1 MMRLPVERVH
11 SKNAVSP
18 KDIPM
23 SIGEARARLPKVG
36 DRMRL
41 HPETLGDGQMVFHGK
56 LWCEV
61 IYVNQEHLYFTV
73 LFNGIN
79 MRESYKAIGPEAQE

>member
-1 MMRLPVERVH
+1 MRLPVERIH
-11 SKNAVSP
+11 SRNAVSP
-18 KDIPM
+18 KAVPM
-23 SIGEARARLPKVG
+23 SLQEAQSRLPKVG

-41 HPETLGDGQMVFHGK
+41 RPETPGDSQAAFHGK

-61 IYVNQEHLYFTV
+61 VYVNMEHLYFTV

-79 MRESYKAIGPEAQE
+79 MRESYKAIEPGVRE